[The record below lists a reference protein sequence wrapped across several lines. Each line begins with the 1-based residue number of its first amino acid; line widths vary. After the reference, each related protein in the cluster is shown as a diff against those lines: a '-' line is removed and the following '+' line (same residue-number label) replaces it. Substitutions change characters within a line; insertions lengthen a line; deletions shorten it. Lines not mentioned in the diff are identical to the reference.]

1 MNFNSEEPIIS
12 TIGQTLGG
20 RGITLYGSND
30 PEELIRKCAEDLS
43 VGLLDPFREEE
54 FLVQSRW
61 MNSWIKL
68 QMADRM
74 VVFANIRFRFSE
86 ETIWMILRGFIGA
99 GPSKNPYTKEG
110 MAWKIFDL
118 LPNLISRDVDVFA
131 PVARYVGVS
140 G

>member
-43 VGLLDPFREEE
+43 VGLSDPFREEE
-54 FLVQSRW
+54 FLVQSRG

-68 QMADRM
+68 
-74 VVFANIRFRFSE
+74 NLFS
-86 ETIWMILRGFIGA
+86 L
-99 GPSKNPYTKEG
+99 
-110 MAWKIFDL
+110 L
-118 LPNLISRDVDVFA
+118 LPHKIIGSDLMFLVN
-131 PVARYVGVS
+131 
-140 G
+140 